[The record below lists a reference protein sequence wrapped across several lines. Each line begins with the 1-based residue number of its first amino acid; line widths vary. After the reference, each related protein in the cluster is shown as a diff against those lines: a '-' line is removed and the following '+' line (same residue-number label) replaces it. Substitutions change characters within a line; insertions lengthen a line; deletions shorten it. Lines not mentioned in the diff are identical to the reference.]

1 MTETNWNRGL
11 TAIFLGMLILI
22 VITGCVTETLSERAV
37 PLAESQPSKGS
48 EGSGEAAISLYYDFE
63 DVPVPRELEIKKE
76 KSVIFQTTEFTAGLL
91 TFSGK
96 VDPDSLTGF
105 FSNKMPEDGWRFLS
119 FFKSPIKIMFF
130 LKEDRFCII
139 TIAGEARRAEVEILV
154 TPNSQGS
161 K

>member
-1 MTETNWNRGL
+1 MREANCKKVL
-11 TAIFLGMLILI
+11 MALFLNVLILMLL
-22 VITGCVTETLSERAV
+22 TGCATLSEKAV
-37 PLAESQPSKGS
+37 PLGESQLVEES
-48 EGSGEAAISLYYDFE
+48 EETAISLYYDFN
-63 DVPVPRELEIKKE
+63 DVPVPKELEVKKE

-96 VDPDSLTGF
+96 VESDSLTGF

-130 LKEDRFCII
+130 LKENRFCII
-139 TIAGEARRAEVEILV
+139 TITGEARSTEVEILV
-154 TPNSQGS
+154 TPNFQTS